1 MYAPIV
7 AFFHNIVFWTAFLA
21 WLTAQVAKVLCD
33 LATHRRVHS
42 KWFAST
48 GGMPSAHSAMVGG
61 LAMAMGWQCGFASPL
76 FGLTMAFAILT
87 MFDAAT
93 VRRAAGLQARILN
106 TMIDELFQQHH
117 LSQQRLKELLGH
129 TRLEVLLGFV
139 IGVLVAVILNG
150 YLA

>member
-1 MYAPIV
+1 MYGPIN
-7 AFFHNIVFWTAFLA
+7 AFLHNITFWSAFLA
-21 WLTAQVAKVLCD
+21 WLTAQLAKVLCD
-33 LATHRRVHS
+33 LATHRHVHY

-61 LAMAMGWQCGFASPL
+61 LAFAVAWQCGLASPL
-76 FGLTMAFAILT
+76 FGVAIAFAILT

-106 TMIDELFQQHH
+106 TMIDELFHEHH

-129 TRLEVLLGFV
+129 TRLEVLLGFI
-139 IGVLVAVILNG
+139 IGVEVGAIVNG
-150 YLA
+150 YLG